1 MLTVCGAP
9 TVETGPKNNGGEF
22 LEPPILTTPQR
33 SNAWSPSG
41 GVELEGVKRSTVI
54 QDKTL
59 QKISSDGDRVLKHKY
74 HGY

>member
-9 TVETGPKNNGGEF
+9 TVETGPKNKGGEF

-41 GVELEGVKRSTVI
+41 GVELEGAKKSTYVY
-54 QDKTL
+54 L
-59 QKISSDGDRVLKHKY
+59 QLKSKQHLLLISIP
-74 HGY
+74 